1 MSCLITNSLFLLFF
15 LSSLFQCLSFTPNGS
30 LSYHTKPICTAQQIP
45 SFFFSSSQ
53 PHLQSKPLSL
63 ATSSDTFNL
72 IQPTDLR
79 PEKDD
84 DATKRTNHLQRS
96 NCINRVTCTTYWDNN
111 IYDPKKNQDKDIP
124 KLEQWWSKLE
134 GGKDWTGIQ
143 WTMTGSSIEVVVC
156 GLDFSDEE
164 GGAKSELHQWC
175 QCNWVSDIF

>member
-72 IQPTDLR
+72 IQPTYLR
-79 PEKDD
+79 SEKDD
-84 DATKRTNHLQRS
+84 DATKRANHLQRS

-111 IYDPKKNQDKDIP
+111 IYDPKKIKIKTYPSWNSGDQNSKGVRIG
-124 KLEQWWSKLE
+124 LGYNEQWQVQASK
-134 GGKDWTGIQ
+134 
-143 WTMTGSSIEVVVC
+143 
-156 GLDFSDEE
+156 
-164 GGAKSELHQWC
+164 
-175 QCNWVSDIF
+175 

>member
-1 MSCLITNSLFLLFF
+1 MAFSIIFSNEWDPLFSVLSNHQLFFFFFFFFFFFLSFFTSASLFLLFF

-30 LSYHTKPICTAQQIP
+30 FSYHTKPICTAQQIP

-84 DATKRTNHLQRS
+84 DATKRANHLQRS
-96 NCINRVTCTTYWDNN
+96 NCINRVTCTTY
-111 IYDPKKNQDKDIP
+111 
-124 KLEQWWSKLE
+124 
-134 GGKDWTGIQ
+134 
-143 WTMTGSSIEVVVC
+143 
-156 GLDFSDEE
+156 
-164 GGAKSELHQWC
+164 
-175 QCNWVSDIF
+175 